1 MEVLGHFRV
10 SAAPPSPRSNQWICI
25 SRRCRP
31 QSQVFS
37 PNVLNLLQ
45 FLSTVWFVCSGNT
58 PRPAVQECQTKPADA
73 EGGCIERW
81 RNLPQDIPPLLPN
94 SITTGYGSFGTP
106 APFMTAI
113 SWRHHVPP
121 VRLEWGEWRYAGW
134 RLSGVCSCFFVCT
147 LEEYFSLHNFVL
159 NMWWVALLIIK
170 QNIKTR

>member
-1 MEVLGHFRV
+1 MEVLDHFRV
-10 SAAPPSPRSNQWICI
+10 SAASPSPRSNHWICI

-73 EGGCIERW
+73 EGGCIQRG

-94 SITTGYGSFGTP
+94 SRVWQFWYTCTVYYGHLLTSPRAAGST
-106 APFMTAI
+106 
-113 SWRHHVPP
+113 R
-121 VRLEWGEWRYAGW
+121 VRRMALRWLEVEWCVFILFCVY
-134 RLSGVCSCFFVCT
+134 SGGIFQFT
-147 LEEYFSLHNFVL
+147 
-159 NMWWVALLIIK
+159 
-170 QNIKTR
+170 